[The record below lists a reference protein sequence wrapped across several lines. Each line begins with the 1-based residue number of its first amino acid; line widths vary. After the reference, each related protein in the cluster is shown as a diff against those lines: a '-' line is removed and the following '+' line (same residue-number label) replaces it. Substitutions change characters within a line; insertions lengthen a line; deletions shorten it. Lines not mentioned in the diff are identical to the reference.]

1 MKRGLYRQ
9 PTGSLWWNR
18 WNRWNLW
25 PLEDPMPEHFPW
37 EKPQPM
43 DSLHWGRLLAGT
55 AACEEEVTQQ
65 QVSCLNLW
73 PMGSLL
79 WDNPFLKDCT
89 RWKSP
94 TLEHLKNCS
103 AWERPMLEMFMKDCH
118 LWEGPCIGA
127 GEECKEEGSQRWVLW
142 ADHSSHS
149 PSSLG
154 RGCRRV
160 MGEAEPLEGRDRV
173 FDEYQASQGQPT
185 TIKKML
191 WTQRELQALQE
202 QSQVWYQNGKGIFL
216 YQAHQMSSC
225 AAPFQAA
232 GPGAA
237 ASGVQLWL
245 TQQCHRSQALAG
257 DISAKLMALPG
268 FLNLLAEFCLVI
280 SIYNWESGYLGLLF
294 LARA

>member
-1 MKRGLYRQ
+1 MSPERNHSPWTACTGVGSWQELQPVKRR
-9 PTGSLWWNR
+9 S
-18 WNRWNLW
+18 
-25 PLEDPMPEHFPW
+25 
-37 EKPQPM
+37 
-43 DSLHWGRLLAGT
+43 
-55 AACEEEVTQQ
+55 
-65 QVSCLNLW
+65 
-73 PMGSLL
+73 
-79 WDNPFLKDCT
+79 
-89 RWKSP
+89 
-94 TLEHLKNCS
+94 
-103 AWERPMLEMFMKDCH
+103 
-118 LWEGPCIGA
+118 
-127 GEECKEEGSQRWVLW
+127 
-142 ADHSSHS
+142 HSSRFPVWICGPWGAYSGTIHS
-149 PSSLG
+149 WRTALDGNHPHWNTWRTVAHEKHPCWKCSWRTVTYGKDPALEQGKSARKKDL
-154 RGCRRV
+154 RGECYELTTALIPHPPLV
-160 MGEAEPLEGRDRV
+160 EDVGELWGEAEPVEGRDRV
-173 FDEYQASQGQPT
+173 FDGYQASQGQPT

-202 QSQVWYQNGKGIFL
+202 QSQVWYQNGKAIFL

-280 SIYNWESGYLGLLF
+280 SIHNWESGYLGLLF